1 MSAQEDKEKRSKR
14 LLKDQNAINKQVRI
28 AKDYHMHKNGKWKYI
43 EQPHRNHKT
52 HILNCGDPKCTMCM
66 NPRKAFGEKTMQ
78 ELKFEQDVETIRDKR
93 SNGTP
98 MENL

>member
-1 MSAQEDKEKRSKR
+1 
-14 LLKDQNAINKQVRI
+14 
-28 AKDYHMHKNGKWKYI
+28 
-43 EQPHRNHKT
+43 
-52 HILNCGDPKCTMCM
+52 M

>member
-14 LLKDQNAINKQVRI
+14 LLKDKNAIKKQVKI
-28 AKDYHMHKNGKWKYI
+28 AKSYGMHHNSKWKYI

-52 HILNCGDPKCTMCM
+52 SILNCGDPKCMLCM

-78 ELKFEQDVETIRDKR
+78 ELKFEQDVETVRDR
-93 SNGTP
+93 HSNGTP
-98 MENL
+98 LENL